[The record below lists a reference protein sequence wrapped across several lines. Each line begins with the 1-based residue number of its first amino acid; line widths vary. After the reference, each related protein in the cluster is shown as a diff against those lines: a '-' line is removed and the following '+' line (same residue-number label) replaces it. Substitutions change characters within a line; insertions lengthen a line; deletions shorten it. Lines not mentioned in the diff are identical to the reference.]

1 MVEVSPSLRFYLD
14 EVPFSSTQSV
24 KEKRKIKDP
33 QKIPQIHKPKPT
45 TKKQTQKTKI
55 PFTKIG
61 YRERERG
68 HMNFLWEELILLKNL
83 LKNLHVASNE
93 SQSIY

>member
-1 MVEVSPSLRFYLD
+1 MAEVSPSLRFYLD

-33 QKIPQIHKPKPT
+33 QKIPQIHKPKPI
-45 TKKQTQKTKI
+45 TKKQTQKSKI

-61 YRERERG
+61 YRERERAYEFSLG
-68 HMNFLWEELILLKNL
+68 RTYSSEK
-83 LKNLHVASNE
+83 
-93 SQSIY
+93 SIEKPACGIQ